1 MRNVE
6 TNRTSSSL
14 RRSLSRGSV
23 LMIRKRVVVSKRF
36 YRRSRS
42 FRDEQE
48 VIAGEQVIEGRSTPS
63 NVRVCP
69 LIDVQCTLATI
80 DGCDRLFADG
90 IFADVG

>member
-6 TNRTSSSL
+6 TNRTSSSQSGIGSNDPEKSRCL
-14 RRSLSRGSV
+14 EKVLSPIS
-23 LMIRKRVVVSKRF
+23 IA
-36 YRRSRS
+36 